1 MTIGD
6 SIRAARKSRGLTQNE
21 LAHAMGITGSAI
33 GQYECGVRIPKYETV
48 ERISSALSVPTS
60 SLMPVVSSEIE
71 RLTDRCA
78 RYAEEIAV
86 AQERTRWVPVE
97 ERLPED
103 RSYVLVVAYWY
114 ERWGVYMG
122 WCAPERA
129 EWIVHVG
136 IGDRSDVAVVYWM
149 PLPAPPEVE

>member
-6 SIRAARKSRGLTQNE
+6 LIRAARKSRGLTQNE

-33 GQYECGVRIPKYETV
+33 GQYECGVRTPKYETL

-60 SLMPVVSSEIE
+60 SLMQGVSSEIE
-71 RLTDRCA
+71 RLTARCA

-97 ERLPED
+97 E
-103 RSYVLVVAYWY
+103 S
-114 ERWGVYMG
+114 
-122 WCAPERA
+122 
-129 EWIVHVG
+129 
-136 IGDRSDVAVVYWM
+136 
-149 PLPAPPEVE
+149 LPAPPKEVE